1 LQAELATFTSGTAT
15 NWFVSNLSS
24 QNSSSTNLFAG
35 NATFSYATVTNGFFT
50 NLSVTGPV
58 SAALNN
64 GYVFRGGTNNF
75 SEATSTLFVADSS
88 KIGIGSTTPSEKLSV
103 QGNLLVSGDIV
114 TPKISGM
121 TDSSVSDVILCVD
134 GSGNITK
141 DGLGSCY
148 GTASSDERLKKNIST
163 ISNVLDKVKT
173 LKTVNFEWIDEK
185 RGTTTQ
191 LGYIAQDVEK
201 VFPEMVKIDNKG
213 YLKVNYL
220 SLSAIYANAIKEL
233 DEKVFSKIDELV
245 KRLMGN
251 ESKILELESRVK
263 TLEERLNIQTTP
275 VTNNAVTPLSQEGS
289 FPTNSTSPATSSETT
304 TANTVTETSETQQN
318 TGNISNN
325 ATNST
330 NSASADTPVTGEV
343 SQSGADTMAQ

>member
-1 LQAELATFTSGTAT
+1 
-15 NWFVSNLSS
+15 
-24 QNSSSTNLFAG
+24 
-35 NATFSYATVTNGFFT
+35 
-50 NLSVTGPV
+50 
-58 SAALNN
+58 
-64 GYVFRGGTNNF
+64 
-75 SEATSTLFVADSS
+75 
-88 KIGIGSTTPSEKLSV
+88 
-103 QGNLLVSGDIV
+103 
-114 TPKISGM
+114 
-121 TDSSVSDVILCVD
+121 
-134 GSGNITK
+134 
-141 DGLGSCY
+141 
-148 GTASSDERLKKNIST
+148 
-163 ISNVLDKVKT
+163 
-173 LKTVNFEWIDEK
+173 VNFEWIDEK

-289 FPTNSTSPATSSETT
+289 FPTSSTSPATSSETT